1 MSKTL
6 RDPTTIPLGATI
18 QDGGVH
24 FAVWAPAATSVEV
37 EVHGEDGLTHHPLV
51 SGAQGL
57 REGLIPELAAG
68 SRYKYR
74 LDGGQ
79 SYPDPAS
86 RFQPEGVHGPSE
98 VIDPLAFRWSDG
110 TWPGVMIDDLIVYEL
125 HVGAYTPRGTF
136 AALIDQLPEL
146 TRLGITALELMPVA
160 DFPGRWNWGYDG
172 VDWWAP
178 SRAYGRPE
186 DLRRLVDAAHRHGLG
201 VILDVVYNHFGPD
214 GAYWRAFSEDYF
226 TDRHKTPWGDA
237 INYDG
242 ANSRWVREFVL
253 QNAAHWVR
261 EYHIDGL
268 RLDATHAIIDDSPTH
283 LLADLA
289 DRVRA
294 TAAPRQV
301 VLIVEDERNDVR
313 LIRPRGEG
321 GYGLDAVWAD
331 DFHHAVRVF
340 LTGEREGYYANYAG
354 STEEIAQ
361 GVVDGFIFQGQ
372 VSPRTGEPRGTRVTD
387 EPGSAFVFCTQNHDQ
402 VGNRPF
408 GERLNHQID
417 AGRSAA
423 ATALVLFAPETPMLF
438 MGEEFAASTPFLF
451 FTDFDPELGQ
461 LVTEGRRAEFA
472 AFRAFADPDMR
483 DSIPD
488 PQAEST
494 FLASKLD
501 LDERRTNAPTYRLY
515 QELLA
520 LRRGD
525 PVLSTCDRMATRAF
539 AIGARI
545 VVVHRWQGTAHR
557 LLVANFGAATSL
569 PLADTPELDAMA
581 GADWRLLLSTADRQF
596 GGSGREAGLCG
607 GERGRRLTVPARSAA
622 IFKVD
627 VAVAERFSDRKRQDG
642 KEAVAM
648 RDASNLGSRRRI

>member
-1 MSKTL
+1 MTESPSQP
-6 RDPTTIPLGATI
+6 DADLGATL

-37 EVHGEDGLTHHPLV
+37 EVHGEGGLTHHPLV
-51 SGAQGL
+51 GDARGLHQGL
-57 REGLIPELAAG
+57 VPGLAAG
-68 SRYKYR
+68 SRYMYR
-74 LDGGQ
+74 LDRDR

-98 VIDPLAFRWSDG
+98 IVDPRSFRWSDD
-110 TWPGVMIDDLIVYEL
+110 TWPGLTSDDLIVYEL
-125 HVGAYTPRGTF
+125 HVGAYTTEGTF

-146 TRLGITALELMPVA
+146 SRLGVTAIELMPVA

-178 SRAYGRPE
+178 SRAYGRPD
-186 DLRRLVDAAHRHGLG
+186 DLRRLVDQAHRLGLG

-226 TDRHKTPWGDA
+226 TDRHQTPWGDA

-242 ANSRWVREFVL
+242 ANSRWARELVL

-261 EYHIDGL
+261 EYHVDGL
-268 RLDATHAIIDDSPTH
+268 RLDATHAIVDDSPTH

-294 TAAPRQV
+294 TAAPRRV
-301 VLIVEDERNDVR
+301 VLIAEDERNDVR
-313 LIRPRGEG
+313 LIRPGDDG

-354 STEEIAQ
+354 SAEEIAQ
-361 GVVDGFIFQGQ
+361 GIAGGFIYQGQ
-372 VSPRTGEPRGTRVTD
+372 TSPRTGKPRGTRVTD

-408 GERLNHQID
+408 GERLDHQID
-417 AGRSAA
+417 AGRRAA
-423 ATALVLFAPETPMLF
+423 ATALLLFAPQTPMLF
-438 MGEEFAASTPFLF
+438 MGQEFAASTPFLF
-451 FTDFDPELGQ
+451 FTDFEPELGK

-472 AFRAFADPDMR
+472 AFRAFADPGLR
-483 DSIPD
+483 DAIPD

-501 LDERRTNAPTYRLY
+501 LAERKSNAPTYRLY
-515 QELLA
+515 QALLA
-520 LRRGD
+520 LRRDD
-525 PVLSTCDRMATRAF
+525 PVLRSGDRAATRAF
-539 AIGARI
+539 AAGPEI
-545 VVVHRWQGTAHR
+545 VVVHRWLGTAQR
-557 LLVANFGAATSL
+557 VLVANFGAAANL
-569 PLADTPELDAMA
+569 PLAEIPELAAMV
-581 GADWRLLLSTADRQF
+581 GAEWRVLLSTADRQF
-596 GGSGREAGLCG
+596 GGSGCEAGLCDD
-607 GERGRRLTVPARSAA
+607 ERDRRLRVPARSAA
-622 IFKVD
+622 IFTFEMTGG
-627 VAVAERFSDRKRQDG
+627 A
-642 KEAVAM
+642 
-648 RDASNLGSRRRI
+648 

>member
-1 MSKTL
+1 MTGSSPSQPAA
-6 RDPTTIPLGATI
+6 DLGATI
-18 QDGGVH
+18 RDGGVH

-37 EVHGEDGLTHHPLV
+37 EVHGERGLIHHPLA
-51 SGAQGL
+51 GDTDGL
-57 REGLIPELAAG
+57 YEGLVPGLEAG
-68 SRYKYR
+68 SRYMYR
-74 LDGGQ
+74 LDRDQ

-98 VIDPLAFRWSDG
+98 VVDPLAFAWSDED
-110 TWPGVMIDDLIVYEL
+110 WPGLTIDELIVYEL
-125 HVGAYTPRGTF
+125 HVGAYTTEGTF

-146 TRLGITALELMPVA
+146 SRLGVTAIELMPVA
-160 DFPGRWNWGYDG
+160 DFAGRWNWGYDG

-186 DLRRLVDAAHRHGLG
+186 DLRRLVDEAHRHRLG

-214 GAYWRAFSEDYF
+214 GAYWRAYSEDYF
-226 TDRHKTPWGDA
+226 TDRHQTPWGDA

-242 ANSRWVREFVL
+242 ASSRWVRELAL

-268 RLDATHAIIDDSPTH
+268 RLDATHAIVDDSPTH

-289 DRVRA
+289 GRVRA
-294 TAAPRQV
+294 TAAPRRV
-301 VLIVEDERNDVR
+301 VLIAEDERNDVR
-313 LIRPRGEG
+313 LIQSREEG

-340 LTGEREGYYANYAG
+340 LTGERESYYANYAG

-361 GVVDGFIFQGQ
+361 GIAGGFIYQGQ
-372 VSPRTGEPRGTRVTD
+372 ISPESGEPRGTRVTD

-408 GERLNHQID
+408 GERLDHQID
-417 AGRSAA
+417 AERCAA
-423 ATALVLFAPETPMLF
+423 ATALLLFSPETLMLF
-438 MGEEFAASTPFLF
+438 MGQEFGASTPFLF
-451 FTDFDPELGQ
+451 FTDFDLELGR

-472 AFRAFADPDMR
+472 GFRAFADPGLR
-483 DSIPD
+483 NAIPD
-488 PQAEST
+488 PQAEVT

-501 LDERRTNAPTYRLY
+501 LEERRSNAPTYRLY
-515 QELLA
+515 RELLS

-525 PVLSTCDRMATRAF
+525 PVLSRGERAATRAF
-539 AIGARI
+539 AVGAQI
-545 VVVHRWQGTAHR
+545 LAVHRWLGTAHR
-557 LLVANFGAATSL
+557 VLVANFGADASL
-569 PLADTPELDAMA
+569 PLADTPELEAMA

-596 GGSGREAGLCG
+596 GGSGRETGLCG
-607 GERGRRLTVPARSAA
+607 GERERRLHVPARSAA
-622 IFKVD
+622 IFTFEIAD
-627 VAVAERFSDRKRQDG
+627 EW
-642 KEAVAM
+642 
-648 RDASNLGSRRRI
+648 DARRSIPS

>member
-1 MSKTL
+1 MTEKAPSETSA
-6 RDPTTIPLGATI
+6 DLGATI
-18 QDGGVH
+18 RDGGVH

-37 EVHGEDGLTHHPLV
+37 EVHGGGGLTHHPLV
-51 SGAQGL
+51 SGANGL
-57 REGLIPELAAG
+57 HEGLVPGLAAG

-74 LDGGQ
+74 LDRGQ

-98 VIDPLAFRWSDG
+98 VVDPLAFQWSDE
-110 TWPGVMIDDLIVYEL
+110 TWPGLTTDDLIVYEL
-125 HVGAYTPRGTF
+125 HVGAYTPEGTF
-136 AALIDQLPEL
+136 TALIEQLPEL
-146 TRLGITALELMPVA
+146 ARLGVTAIELMPVA
-160 DFPGRWNWGYDG
+160 DFAGRWNWGYDG

-186 DLRRLVDAAHRHGLG
+186 DLRRLVDEAHRHGLG

-253 QNAAHWVR
+253 QNASHWVR

-268 RLDATHAIIDDSPTH
+268 RLDATHAIVDDSPSH

-301 VLIVEDERNDVR
+301 VLIAEDERNDVR
-313 LIRPRGEG
+313 LIRPREEG

-340 LTGEREGYYANYAG
+340 L
-354 STEEIAQ
+354 
-361 GVVDGFIFQGQ
+361 
-372 VSPRTGEPRGTRVTD
+372 TGEPRGTRVTD

-408 GERLNHQID
+408 GERLNHQIE
-417 AGRSAA
+417 ARRCAT
-423 ATALVLFAPETPMLF
+423 ATALLLFSPEIPMLF
-438 MGEEFAASTPFLF
+438 MGQEFAASTPFLF
-451 FTDFDPELGQ
+451 FTDFDTELGR

-488 PQAEST
+488 PQVELT

-501 LDERRTNAPTYRLY
+501 LEERSANAPTYRLY

-525 PVLSTCDRMATRAF
+525 PVLSSGDRAATRAF
-539 AIGARI
+539 AVGAQI
-545 VVVHRWQGTAHR
+545 VVVQRWRGTAQR
-557 LLVANFGAATSL
+557 VLVANFGAAASL
-569 PLADTPELDAMA
+569 PLTDTPGLEALA
-581 GADWRLLLSTADRQF
+581 GADWRLLLSTADEQF
-596 GGSGREAGLCG
+596 GGSGCETGLCG
-607 GERGRRLTVPARSAA
+607 SERHRRLRVPARSSA
-622 IFKVD
+622 IF
-627 VAVAERFSDRKRQDG
+627 AITAEGRV
-642 KEAVAM
+642 E
-648 RDASNLGSRRRI
+648 